1 MSNSPQS
8 DFLSKL
14 QEEAALQA
22 KLEHHRLIPPQLD
35 FITSFIGRYPWQ
47 VFLVLSFI
55 TALIIEISRGW
66 S

>member
-1 MSNSPQS
+1 MSRSPQS
-8 DFLSKL
+8 DFLAKL

-35 FITSFIGRYPWQ
+35 FITSIIGRYPWQ
-47 VFLVLSFI
+47 VLLALSGI
-55 TALIIEISRGW
+55 TALIIEVTRGW

>member
-1 MSNSPQS
+1 MSTAPQS
-8 DFLSKL
+8 DFLAKL

-22 KLEHHRLIPPQLD
+22 KLEHHRLLPPQLD

-47 VFLVLSFI
+47 VLLTLSGI
-55 TALIIEISRGW
+55 TALVIEITRGW